1 MSISLTTESL
11 LTFDEAAAFL
21 PQGRRPSYQ
30 TWWRWWRHGCFNG
43 IKLETLLVGGR
54 RYTTLA
60 AVKKFAAE
68 LTDHRER
75 QVQPP
80 KATVTDPRELVTT
93 AVPCVGGDS

>member
-1 MSISLTTESL
+1 MSISLTTEPL

-30 TWWRWWRHGCFNG
+30 TWWRWWKFGLAG
-43 IKLETLLVGGR
+43 IRLSTVMVGGR
-54 RYTTLA
+54 RYTNA
-60 AVKKFAAE
+60 SAVRKFAAE

-80 KATVTDPRELVTT
+80 KATAAEPRELATT
-93 AVPCVGGDS
+93 AVPCVDSDS